1 MITVLFFAQVR
12 ELTGAERLTLE
23 AGFPTVEALRQALA
37 ARGDRWTLRWSR
49 ANCWRRSIKRWCRR
63 ITHWPPA
70 MKWRFSRR
78 SPEAEWTVP

>member
-12 ELTGAERLTLE
+12 ELTGVERLTLE

-37 ARGDRWTLRWSR
+37 GRWRWRRVS
-49 ANCWRRSIKRWCRR
+49 CWRRSIKRWCRR
-63 ITHWPPA
+63 ITRWVPA

-78 SPEAEWTVP
+78 SLEAEWTLP